1 MSITFNA
8 ATSAY
13 GQAQKLI
20 SSAGEQGKLDANPVS
35 GEGGGFAQ
43 ALQDNLSSIVESG
56 KVADATSMEMI
67 NGGGNVVDVV
77 TAIAEA
83 EIAIESM
90 VTIRDRVI
98 KAYEEIMR
106 MPI

>member
-20 SSAGEQGKLDANPVS
+20 SNTGNVGADIKPADDSKVGFADMVAQNVQGVVELGQVSDQASLDLVS
-35 GEGGGFAQ
+35 GNA
-43 ALQDNLSSIVESG
+43 NI
-56 KVADATSMEMI
+56 
-67 NGGGNVVDVV
+67 VDVV
-77 TAIAEA
+77 TAIAET

>member
-20 SSAGEQGKLDANPVS
+20 SNAGEQSKLDANPVS

>member
-1 MSITFNA
+1 MSMPISA

-20 SSAGEQGKLDANPVS
+20 DQSSGLSKAVAPENVTGPDFSQILAQNLQSVVETGQSSDQATLD
-35 GEGGGFAQ
+35 
-43 ALQDNLSSIVESG
+43 
-56 KVADATSMEMI
+56 MI
-67 NGGGNVVDVV
+67 NGKADIVDVV
-77 TAIAEA
+77 TAIAET

-90 VTIRDRVI
+90 VAVRDRI
-98 KAYEEIMR
+98 IQAYEEIMR